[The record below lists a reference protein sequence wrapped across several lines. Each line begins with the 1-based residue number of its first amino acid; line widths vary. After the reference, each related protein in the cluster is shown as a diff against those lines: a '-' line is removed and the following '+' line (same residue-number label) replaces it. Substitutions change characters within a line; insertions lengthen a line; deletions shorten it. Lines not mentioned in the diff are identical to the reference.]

1 MTKTSHLPL
10 EPAWDQ
16 PSSWLHRK
24 PMQTGLATVISVQ
37 CTSTGGRCAKGKRT
51 EKWQTVCFIAFDCV
65 RGYAAILLPC
75 MPVLC
80 CVPPPLRMQIWL
92 FPHSWQSRATTWH
105 GSGPLW
111 SFGFLCFLLSHGG
124 LNDTYCA
131 LLRHIQITP
140 VSSTHWF
147 IDRNIAGYVLVA
159 EMYKE
164 RSLPTDN
171 KNDQGWGELR
181 KNWKL
186 TARCH
191 IVYRSA
197 CHNHCSLRYSSHRHG
212 GCHSHSPCHGGC
224 GVVCARGGC
233 DRHCVIVVVTSA
245 SLQGHGC
252 QGSKEKCSLTVP
264 VMTWISFKKH
274 WNAMHTF
281 FEIRNY
287 MYLCHPNLKHNF
299 VVNNPGLAAPQRMMG
314 TRKHPCR

>member
-1 MTKTSHLPL
+1 MQKSFWVFPMLFNQWFEVMSSNVFRWNDSRENHDTFPSRKTRQNSTLCIVLPPFNNPNPFIHDGKRWPKLHICPWSLL
-10 EPAWDQ
+10 ETS

-65 RGYAAILLPC
+65 SWICCYLASVYAC
-75 MPVLC
+75 SVLC
-80 CVPPPLRMQIWL
+80 SSSSLRMQIWL

-171 KNDQGWGELR
+171 KNESR
-181 KNWKL
+181 MRRTEKKL
-186 TARCH
+186 KIDCK
-191 IVYRSA
+191 V
-197 CHNHCSLRYSSHRHG
+197 SHRV
-212 GCHSHSPCHGGC
+212 S
-224 GVVCARGGC
+224 
-233 DRHCVIVVVTSA
+233 
-245 SLQGHGC
+245 
-252 QGSKEKCSLTVP
+252 
-264 VMTWISFKKH
+264 
-274 WNAMHTF
+274 
-281 FEIRNY
+281 
-287 MYLCHPNLKHNF
+287 
-299 VVNNPGLAAPQRMMG
+299 
-314 TRKHPCR
+314 